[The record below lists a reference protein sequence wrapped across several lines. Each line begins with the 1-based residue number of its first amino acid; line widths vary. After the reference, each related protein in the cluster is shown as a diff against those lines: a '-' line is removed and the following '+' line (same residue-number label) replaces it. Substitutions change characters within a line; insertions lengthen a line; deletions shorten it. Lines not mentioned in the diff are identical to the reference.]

1 MRLQLITLLLVI
13 WANST
18 PAACLASDSHEAF
31 LQGLRD
37 RAYYDTALEY
47 LDTLG
52 GDAKTSAD
60 IEATLDLE
68 RAIIW
73 VERSNATRRQDDR
86 ERFARQGQVS
96 FEVFLKEHPQHPR
109 AAWGYDHLGRL
120 LFEQARRKIW
130 TCDASA
136 NTDQREEFTNEAR
149 KMLQRAKRVF
159 GKARHQFKMQL
170 DNLPIVD
177 PDDDKDG
184 YQNRRHTEVRY
195 LGAWLRF
202 VSCDYEDALTQDPES
217 GRRSDLL
224 EMAQEQFKE
233 IHTFSRS
240 SVAGQHAKLMM
251 GKCWQELGDIS
262 QALGYFDELR
272 NQSSQDPHM
281 QRLSRTAQHYRLMCL
296 NHESRKEF
304 QNVVTDATQWLKQH
318 QGARNTEAGLGILFQ
333 KAVATEA
340 LARSENMSEEQQQ
353 LRLRQTLADLD
364 LVSAVV
370 SPVQETA
377 RVAVARLRDELG
389 EDRQEPK
396 SFDSAF
402 DRGRQLVGRL
412 QESRDAVQLAQTD
425 SNRQQAIQELE
436 LLQAEAGRMFQLAIQ
451 LRKTDSDRSA
461 IAQARYL
468 LSYVFLQQRKS
479 YDAFVLA
486 RHVMRRHKEEAAE
499 TAADATE
506 MAISAAVQIWSD
518 ASQDDR
524 EFELNLVREICEEV
538 ILAFPGSRRATD
550 ARMRLGR
557 IFLELDQP
565 RDAAQAFLQVPQE
578 DAGYATARIEA
589 GQAWWLAWAQAS
601 SKTAA
606 SDQTAIAPAT
616 LAEWKQQARTLLT
629 EGIQLSRA
637 AQVDSSLNE
646 DVVRAEVS
654 LSGLLN
660 QDGDFAETVRRLAEG
675 NPTVLSSIET
685 DQPRPQRG
693 VRSAA
698 FAGLCYR
705 TLLRAYVG
713 TQQIDNALA
722 VMQKLQNLGATNTTA
737 IYTQLGRELQLELA
751 RLRDSG
757 ETERLR
763 EVRTSFEEFLEQVY
777 ESRDASSSGALLW
790 IGETYAGLAQAA
802 KDAADADK
810 YFEKAGTIYEE
821 LLQSNLTAVTTTA
834 VRLRLIRV
842 YRQRKQFQRAVAL
855 ATEVLTANASSVSV
869 QMEAAHVLADW
880 GENGEPERLL
890 ESIRGVPVD
899 QKDKSIWGW
908 AAIARRLQ
916 RSRQAENENWVEL
929 KPLFLEARYEL
940 SNSRMRYARLNSEAG
955 PEQLEAAARELTSMV
970 QLSTDL
976 NDEWWARFS
985 GLYREIQTQL
995 GHPGL
1000 ILSRPDNA
1008 AAAIPKRDD
1017 NVVPV
1022 LPDDSADLSV
1032 ATSVAVPESE
1042 TNQLGML
1049 LRLAG
1054 VGVIVVMVGAVCFL
1068 IMRRPKRGVRR
1079 SYGNEQTTFQLPT
1092 GTPADSV
1099 SKTSPPRRSAETK
1112 KPRRRRPKP
1121 EGSSTPTGEK
1131 RRRPPRKPE
1140 DHPSTGETTGSRKKK
1155 RTLPP
1160 PEDQ

>member
-1 MRLQLITLLLVI
+1 MRLQLITLLLLI
-13 WANST
+13 WASSIS
-18 PAACLASDSHEAF
+18 ADCLASDSHEAF

-37 RAYYDTALEY
+37 RGYYDTALEY
-47 LDTLG
+47 LGTLG
-52 GDAKTSAD
+52 GAATTSAD

-73 VERSNATRRQDDR
+73 MERSNATRRQDDR
-86 ERFARQGQVS
+86 ERFAGQGQVS
-96 FEVFLKEHPQHPR
+96 FEVFLKEHPRHPR
-109 AAWGYDHLGRL
+109 AAAGYAHLGRL
-120 LFEQARRKIW
+120 LFEQARQKIW
-130 TCDASA
+130 KCGASF
-136 NTDQREEFTNEAR
+136 NMDQREALTNEAR
-149 KMLQRAKRVF
+149 RMLQRAKRAF
-159 GKARHQFKMQL
+159 GKARHQFKKQL

-177 PDDDKDG
+177 PEDDKDG
-184 YQNRRHTEVRY
+184 YQNRRRTEVRY
-195 LGAWLRF
+195 LGTWLSF
-202 VSCDYEDALTQDPES
+202 ASCDYEDALTQDPDS

-224 EMAQEQFKE
+224 GMAQEQFQE

-240 SVAGQHAKLMM
+240 SAAGQHAKLMM
-251 GKCWQELGDIS
+251 GQCWQELGDIS

-272 NQSSQDPHM
+272 NQPSQDPYM
-281 QRLSRTAQHYRLMCL
+281 QRLSRTAQYYRLVCL

-304 QNVVTDATQWLKQH
+304 QNVVADATQWLKQN
-318 QGARNTEAGLGILFQ
+318 QGARNTEAGLGILFE

-340 LARSENMSEEQQQ
+340 LARNKNMSGEQQQ
-353 LRLRQTLADLD
+353 LRLRQALADLN

-377 RVAVARLRDELG
+377 RVAAERLRDELG
-389 EDRQEPK
+389 DDRQEPK

-402 DRGRQLVGRL
+402 DRGRQIVGRL

-425 SNRQQAIQELE
+425 HNRQQATQELE

-451 LRKTDSDRSA
+451 LRKPDSDRSA

-506 MAISAAVQIWSD
+506 MAISAALQIWSD

-565 RDAAQAFLQVPQE
+565 RKAAQAFLQVPE
-578 DAGYATARIEA
+578 GDAGYATARIEA
-589 GQAWWLAWAQAS
+589 GQACWLAWAQAS

-606 SDQTAIAPAT
+606 SDQTAMAPAIQ
-616 LAEWKQQARTLLT
+616 AEWKLQARSLLT
-629 EGIQLSRA
+629 EGIQLNRA
-637 AQVDSSLNE
+637 MQADSSLSE

-675 NPTVLSSIET
+675 NPTVLSAIET
-685 DQPRPQRG
+685 DQPRPERG
-693 VRSAA
+693 VSSVA

-705 TLLRAYVG
+705 TLLRAYMG
-713 TQQIDNALA
+713 TQQIDDALA
-722 VMQKLQNLGATNTTA
+722 VMKKLQDLGATNTTA

-790 IGETYAGLAQAA
+790 IGGTYAGLAQGA
-802 KDAADADK
+802 KDAADADE
-810 YFEKAGTIYEE
+810 YFHKAGTVYEE
-821 LLQSNLTAVTTTA
+821 LLESKLTASTATA

-869 QMEAAHVLADW
+869 QVEAAHVLADW

-899 QKDKSIWGW
+899 QKDKTIWGW

-916 RSRQAENENWVEL
+916 RSRQAEDWAEL
-929 KPLFLEARYEL
+929 QPLFLEARYEL
-940 SNSRMRYARLNSEAG
+940 SNSRMRYARLNSETG
-955 PEQLEAAARELTSMV
+955 REQLEAAARELTSMV
-970 QLSTDL
+970 QVSTDL

-995 GHPGL
+995 GHRGRT
-1000 ILSRPDNA
+1000 LSRPDDE
-1008 AAAIPKRDD
+1008 AAAIQKRD
-1017 NVVPV
+1017 NVVPMQS
-1022 LPDDSADLSV
+1022 DDSADLLVANSV
-1032 ATSVAVPESE
+1032 VPPESD
-1042 TNQLGML
+1042 TNQPSML
-1049 LRLAG
+1049 LRVAG

-1068 IMRRPKRGVRR
+1068 IMRRPKRGARR
-1079 SYGNEQTTFQLPT
+1079 SYGNEQATFQLPT
-1092 GTPADSV
+1092 GMPSGPV
-1099 SKTSPPRRSAETK
+1099 SKTSPPRRSAETE
-1112 KPRRRRPKP
+1112 KPRHGRAKP
-1121 EGSSTPTGEK
+1121 GGSTTLADEK
-1131 RRRPPRKPE
+1131 RRRPPRKPKGR
-1140 DHPSTGETTGSRKKK
+1140 PSTGKSPDSPRKN
-1155 RTLPP
+1155 RTLLP

>member
-1 MRLQLITLLLVI
+1 MRLQFITLLLVVS
-13 WANST
+13 ANSISAT
-18 PAACLASDSHEAF
+18 CLASDSHEAF

-47 LDTLG
+47 LDTLA

-60 IEATLDLE
+60 MKATLDLE

-86 ERFARQGQVS
+86 ERFAGQGQVS

-109 AAWGYDHLGRL
+109 AAWGYAHLGRL
-120 LFEQARRKIW
+120 LFDQARQKIW
-130 TCDASA
+130 TCDAPA
-136 NTDQREEFTNEAR
+136 NTDQREAFMNEAR
-149 KMLQRAKRVF
+149 KILQRAKRAF
-159 GKARHQFKMQL
+159 GKARNQFKMQL

-184 YQNRRHTEVRY
+184 YQNRRRTEVRY
-195 LGAWLRF
+195 LGAWLSF
-202 VSCDYEDALTQDPES
+202 VSCVYEDALTQDPDS

-240 SVAGQHAKLMM
+240 SAAGQHAKLMM

-272 NQSSQDPHM
+272 NQPSQDPYM
-281 QRLSRTAQHYRLMCL
+281 QRLSRTAQYYRLTCL
-296 NHESRKEF
+296 NHESREEF
-304 QNVVTDATQWLKQH
+304 QNVVADATQWLKQH
-318 QGARNTEAGLGILFQ
+318 QGARNTEAGLGILFE

-340 LARSENMSEEQQQ
+340 LARNGNMSEEQQQ

-377 RVAVARLRDELG
+377 RVAVGRLRDELG
-389 EDRQEPK
+389 EDQQEPK

-402 DRGRQLVGRL
+402 DRGRQIVGRL

-425 SNRQQAIQELE
+425 NNRQQATQELE

-451 LRKTDSDRSA
+451 LRKPDSDRSA

-486 RHVMRRHKEEAAE
+486 RHVMRRHKEDAAE

-518 ASQDDR
+518 ASPDDR

-557 IFLELDQP
+557 SFLDLDQP
-565 RDAAQAFLQVPQE
+565 REAAQAFLQVPQE
-578 DAGYATARIEA
+578 DAGYAAARIEA

-606 SDQTAIAPAT
+606 SDRTPIAPAT

-629 EGIQLSRA
+629 EGIHLSRA
-637 AQVDSSLNE
+637 AQADSSLNE

-675 NPTVLSSIET
+675 NPTVLSAIET
-685 DQPRPQRG
+685 DQPRPARG
-693 VRSAA
+693 VRSVA

-713 TQQIDNALA
+713 TQQIDDALA
-722 VMQKLQNLGATNTTA
+722 VMKKLQNLGATNTTA

-790 IGETYAGLAQAA
+790 IGETYAGLAQGA

-810 YFEKAGTIYEE
+810 YFHKAGTIYQE
-821 LLQSNLTAVTTTA
+821 LLQSKLDAATTAA

-899 QKDKSIWGW
+899 QKDKTIWGW

-916 RSRQAENENWVEL
+916 RSRQAENWAEL

-940 SNSRMRYARLNSEAG
+940 SNSRMRYARLNSDAG
-955 PEQLEAAARELTSMV
+955 REQLEAAARELTSMV
-970 QLSTDL
+970 QVSTDL

-1000 ILSRPDNA
+1000 TLSRPSGEV
-1008 AAAIPKRDD
+1008 AAILKRD

-1022 LPDDSADLSV
+1022 QPGDSADLPAANSV
-1032 ATSVAVPESE
+1032 SSPESD
-1042 TNQLGML
+1042 TNQPSML
-1049 LRLAG
+1049 LRVAG
-1054 VGVIVVMVGAVCFL
+1054 IGMIVVIVGAVCFL

-1079 SYGNEQTTFQLPT
+1079 SYGNEQTAFQLPI
-1092 GTPADSV
+1092 GTPSDSV
-1099 SKTSPPRRSAETK
+1099 SKTRPPRRLAETE
-1112 KPRRRRPKP
+1112 KPRRRRPKS
-1121 EGSSTPTGEK
+1121 EGSSTPTDEK

-1140 DHPSTGETTGSRKKK
+1140 DRPTTGKVPESRKKK